1 MQSDAGQADTLYR
14 WVNRSLHRGYGWAC
28 ERLYHELAWS
38 YDRVSWLVS
47 AGAWDGWRRLALDE
61 CGATTATERPAL
73 ELGFGTGALLQAAQ
87 RAGQPIVGLELSPA
101 MHAVAAARL
110 AAYPSLAP
118 PRVQATALALPFQSS
133 SFAAVLATFP
143 TRYIL
148 ARATLDECARVLCL
162 GGRLIIVGLWVVPVF
177 AGRRL
182 RLPLLYGALDPA
194 QTAAITQRIAAA
206 GFAVT
211 LHTRRAAEAEVGVL
225 VGEKQSIV

>member
-1 MQSDAGQADTLYR
+1 MHSDTRRADRANQWLTR
-14 WVNRSLHRGYGWAC
+14 WLHHGYGWAC

-38 YDRVSWLVS
+38 YDQVSWVVS

-61 CGATTATERPAL
+61 CGAATATGRPAL

-87 RAGQPIVGLELSPA
+87 RTGQPIVGLELSPA

-110 AAYPSLAP
+110 APEPAAP
-118 PRVQATALALPFQSS
+118 PRVQATALALPFESG

-143 TRYIL
+143 ARYIL
-148 ARATLDECARVLCL
+148 ARATLDECARVLCT
-162 GGRLIIVGLWVVPVF
+162 GGRLVIVGWWVTPVL
-177 AGRRL
+177 AGRPL
-182 RLPLLYGALDPA
+182 HLPLLYGAPDPA
-194 QTAAITQRIAAA
+194 QIAAITQRIAAA

-211 LHTRRAAEAEVGVL
+211 QHSRRAAGADVGVL